1 MVKKV
6 QKTSPAKKA
15 VRAVRPATVKAK
27 AQTLLSTGADVIAKA
42 QAEGT
47 KMIEAIKKEGMSL
60 QRKTQALAEEK
71 ISEATSR
78 VAAVA
83 TGVGSKANGQWD
95 KLEGIFEERVARAL
109 NKLGVPSAKD
119 IDVLISRIE
128 TLNKNVSKLAAS
140 QGAAAANG
148 VAKPA
153 ARRSTARKTG
163 AAAQ

>member
-6 QKTSPAKKA
+6 QKTTPAKKA
-15 VRAVRPATVKAK
+15 VRAARPATVKAK
-27 AQTLLSTGADVIAKA
+27 AQNLLSSGADVIAKA

-47 KMIEAIKKEGMSL
+47 KMIEALKKEGMSL

-119 IDVLISRIE
+119 IDMLITRID
-128 TLNKNVSKLAAS
+128 TLNKNVAKLAAA
-140 QGAAAANG
+140 QGASAANG
-148 VAKPA
+148 ATKPA
-153 ARRSTARKTG
+153 VRRSAARKAS
-163 AAAQ
+163 AAA